1 MILHYVG
8 KGGRDEATELIVYIE
23 RLVLTEYVGQEEVG
37 WGQTAAYTKR
47 LVIELTMSE
56 GGSDREKEREGRGER
71 ECTFQ
76 PVSLPAE
83 LNRTG
88 SIRVNCT
95 TTRTDP
101 IHSSLRLD
109 PVIDIP

>member
-1 MILHYVG
+1 MILHYVGKGGRDEAIELIVYIERLMILHYVG

-37 WGQTAAYTKR
+37 WGQTVAYTKR

-71 ECTFQ
+71 ECTLQ
-76 PVSLPAE
+76 PKVYL
-83 LNRTG
+83 LN
-88 SIRVNCT
+88 
-95 TTRTDP
+95 
-101 IHSSLRLD
+101 
-109 PVIDIP
+109 